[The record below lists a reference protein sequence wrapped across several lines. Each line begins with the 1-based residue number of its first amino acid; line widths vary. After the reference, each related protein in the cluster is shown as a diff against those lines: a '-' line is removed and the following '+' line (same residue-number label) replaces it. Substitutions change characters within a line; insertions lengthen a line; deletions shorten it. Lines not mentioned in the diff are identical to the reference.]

1 MQFAKDSFYVAVR
14 DALAA
19 QFPAR
24 TITLAG
30 QQRPAIL
37 VPENEARSA
46 LTAPAPFEAPP
57 ATQLATTLR
66 LANCFYLNFGAARA
80 ASAEPSGAP
89 ALMIMRCTV
98 TYAATGMANSSAAD
112 RGRALA
118 ELDSELLAI
127 CAAGFAPKRD
137 YTQSPARDLGTTIV
151 WTRPELGDVQSL
163 GSELRRSAVIALF
176 FYPEVTC

>member
-1 MQFAKDSFYVAVR
+1 MQFAKDSFYIALR
-14 DALAA
+14 DSLAA
-19 QFPAR
+19 QFPTRA
-24 TITLAG
+24 ISLAG

-57 ATQLATTLR
+57 AMQLATTLR

-98 TYAATGMANSSAAD
+98 SYAATGTPNSASAD
-112 RGRALA
+112 RGRSLA
-118 ELDSELLAI
+118 ELDSELLSI
-127 CAAGFAPKRD
+127 CAAGFATKRD

-151 WTRPELGDVQSL
+151 WTRPELSDVQSL
-163 GSELRRSAVIALF
+163 GAELRRSAVISLF
-176 FYPEVTC
+176 FYPEIIC